1 MSEFPASVRYVK
13 NGAGGR
19 WWAAAKSRSQIHA
32 GWGDVPD
39 DMIRRGDLA
48 RVEATIRTYW
58 GNKQG
63 ATQDVNAIRALLQ
76 SPSEHVWVTFEDGFM
91 WWATARDGVTM
102 SPNRETSDQGHFWLD
117 LDRPWDNRS
126 LSGRYLA
133 TSELPGIVTTTA
145 GFKGTV
151 CEPKGWR
158 EILRLILDEEDADA
172 ADAMAARLAYQAAVG
187 KLVARLRPRDFEV
200 LVDLI
205 LSRSGWTRL
214 AKVGGTTEG
223 IDVEVENLAVNEIAF
238 VQVKGAAGQG
248 VLDEYVEKFR
258 SRRQRYDRMIFAVHS
273 PNGAL
278 SAPTT
283 DPVQVWDG
291 PKMAELVVR
300 LGLGDWVAKRV

>member
-32 GWGDVPD
+32 GWGHVPD

-48 RVEATIRTYW
+48 KVEATIRTYW

-172 ADAMAARLAYQAAVG
+172 ADAMAARLSYQAAVG

>member
-1 MSEFPASVRYVK
+1 
-13 NGAGGR
+13 
-19 WWAAAKSRSQIHA
+19 
-32 GWGDVPD
+32 
-39 DMIRRGDLA
+39 
-48 RVEATIRTYW
+48 
-58 GNKQG
+58 
-63 ATQDVNAIRALLQ
+63 
-76 SPSEHVWVTFEDGFM
+76 M

-172 ADAMAARLAYQAAVG
+172 ADAMAARLSYQAAVG

>member
-1 MSEFPASVRYVK
+1 
-13 NGAGGR
+13 
-19 WWAAAKSRSQIHA
+19 
-32 GWGDVPD
+32 
-39 DMIRRGDLA
+39 
-48 RVEATIRTYW
+48 
-58 GNKQG
+58 
-63 ATQDVNAIRALLQ
+63 
-76 SPSEHVWVTFEDGFM
+76 M

-172 ADAMAARLAYQAAVG
+172 ADAMAARLSYQAAVG

-223 IDVEVENLAVNEIAF
+223 IDVEV
-238 VQVKGAAGQG
+238 G
-248 VLDEYVEKFR
+248 
-258 SRRQRYDRMIFAVHS
+258 
-273 PNGAL
+273 
-278 SAPTT
+278 T
-283 DPVQVWDG
+283 
-291 PKMAELVVR
+291 
-300 LGLGDWVAKRV
+300 

>member
-32 GWGDVPD
+32 GWGHVPD

-48 RVEATIRTYW
+48 KVEATIRTYW

-76 SPSEHVWVTFEDGFM
+76 SPSQHVWVTFEDGFM

-172 ADAMAARLAYQAAVG
+172 ADAMAARLSYQAAVG

>member
-32 GWGDVPD
+32 GWGHVPD

-48 RVEATIRTYW
+48 KVEATIRTYW

-76 SPSEHVWVTFEDGFM
+76 SPSQHVWVTFEDGFM

-133 TSELPGIVTTTA
+133 RQLPGIVTTTA

-151 CEPKGWR
+151 CEPKGWPDP
-158 EILRLILDEEDADA
+158 RLILDEEDADA
-172 ADAMAARLAYQAAVG
+172 TDAMAARLSYQGRSESSWQGSVLGTLRCWLAY
-187 KLVARLRPRDFEV
+187 LLF
-200 LVDLI
+200 
-205 LSRSGWTRL
+205 T
-214 AKVGGTTEG
+214 
-223 IDVEVENLAVNEIAF
+223 
-238 VQVKGAAGQG
+238 
-248 VLDEYVEKFR
+248 
-258 SRRQRYDRMIFAVHS
+258 
-273 PNGAL
+273 
-278 SAPTT
+278 
-283 DPVQVWDG
+283 
-291 PKMAELVVR
+291 VR
-300 LGLGDWVAKRV
+300 LDAY